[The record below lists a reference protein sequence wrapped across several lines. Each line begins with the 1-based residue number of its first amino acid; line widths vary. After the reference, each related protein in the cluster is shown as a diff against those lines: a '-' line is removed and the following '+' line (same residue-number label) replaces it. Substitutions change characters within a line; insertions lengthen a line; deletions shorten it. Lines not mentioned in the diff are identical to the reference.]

1 MGLERCSPAKDTL
14 SEGCEPLTKDDFR
27 TTASSAHRCASHS
40 GFRFSRGTLENRA
53 LIEGKA
59 RGRRLAGGVGGRGTL
74 LGPRDAQLE
83 SASLTAP
90 GLGGHG
96 TFSLHKLGYDLD
108 LPRPYGGRL
117 AGLVQLE

>member
-14 SEGCEPLTKDDFR
+14 SEGCEHLAKDDLR

-40 GFRFSRGTLENRA
+40 GFLFSRGTLENRA
-53 LIEGKA
+53 LTEGKA
-59 RGRRLAGGVGGRGTL
+59 RGRRRAGGGRGTL

-96 TFSLHKLGYDLD
+96 TFSLHKLSCDLD
-108 LPRPYGGRL
+108 FPRPYGGRL
-117 AGLVQLE
+117 VGLVQLE